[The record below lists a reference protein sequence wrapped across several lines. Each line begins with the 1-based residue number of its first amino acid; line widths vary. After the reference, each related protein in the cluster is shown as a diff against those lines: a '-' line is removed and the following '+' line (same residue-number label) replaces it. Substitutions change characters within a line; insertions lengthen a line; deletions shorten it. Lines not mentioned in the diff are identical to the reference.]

1 MLVFKVS
8 FLHLQNTRNFISVQS
23 FQKNKR
29 IRTTLLK
36 IQIMENAWAIDS
48 NESDVIIKSRHSLIG
63 YMPGNKNNLKGHV
76 AIQNNEVEDAS
87 IEFSLNV
94 NDKKSTA
101 AEKNKEVKFTDL
113 FDENEA
119 PVIQFKSTSF
129 QKINKNINFLKGL
142 LTIKNITKV
151 VEFDTEF
158 IGLKNYNG
166 VEKAAFEITG
176 SINRKDFGLDY
187 QMIRQNKKVPISK
200 DIKLIANLEFT
211 H

>member
-1 MLVFKVS
+1 
-8 FLHLQNTRNFISVQS
+8 
-23 FQKNKR
+23 
-29 IRTTLLK
+29 
-36 IQIMENAWAIDS
+36 MENAWAIDS
-48 NESDVIIKSRHSLIG
+48 NESDVILKSRHSLIG
-63 YMPGNKNNLKGHV
+63 YLPGNTNNLKGHV

-94 NDKKSTA
+94 NNKKNASS
-101 AEKNKEVKFTDL
+101 EKNEEIKLTDL
-113 FDENEA
+113 FDEDET
-119 PVIQFKSTSF
+119 PLIQFKSTSF

-158 IGLKNYNG
+158 IGFNNYNG
-166 VEKAAFEITG
+166 VEKASFEITG
-176 SINRKDFGLDY
+176 NINRKDFGLNY
-187 QMIRQNKKVPISK
+187 NMISRNRSNPISK

>member
-1 MLVFKVS
+1 
-8 FLHLQNTRNFISVQS
+8 
-23 FQKNKR
+23 
-29 IRTTLLK
+29 
-36 IQIMENAWAIDS
+36 MENAWAIDS
-48 NESDVIIKSRHSLIG
+48 NESDVILKSRHSLIG
-63 YMPGNKNNLKGHV
+63 YLPGNKNNLKGHV

-87 IEFSLNV
+87 IEFSLNI
-94 NDKKSTA
+94 NDKKNPSS
-101 AEKNKEVKFTDL
+101 EKNSDMKLTDL
-113 FDENEA
+113 FDKNET

-158 IGLKNYNG
+158 IGFNNYNG
-166 VEKAAFEITG
+166 VEKASFEITG
-176 SINRKDFGLDY
+176 NINRKDFGLDY
-187 QMIRQNKKVPISK
+187 NMIRQNRSMPISK

>member
-63 YMPGNKNNLKGHV
+63 YLPGNKNNLKGHV

>member
-1 MLVFKVS
+1 
-8 FLHLQNTRNFISVQS
+8 
-23 FQKNKR
+23 
-29 IRTTLLK
+29 
-36 IQIMENAWAIDS
+36 MENAWAIDS

-63 YMPGNKNNLKGHV
+63 YLPGNTNNIKGHV

-94 NDKKSTA
+94 NNKKNISI
-101 AEKNKEVKFTDL
+101 EKNKEIKLTDL
-113 FDENEA
+113 FEEDET
-119 PVIQFKSTSF
+119 PLIQFKSTSF
-129 QKINKNINFLKGL
+129 QKINKNINFLKGF

-158 IGLKNYNG
+158 IGFNNYNG
-166 VEKAAFEITG
+166 VEKASFEITG
-176 SINRKDFGLDY
+176 NINRKDFGLNY
-187 QMIRQNKKVPISK
+187 NIFSQNRNAPISK